1 MKYLIL
7 LITPLLYADLDY
19 SLPEQPWNYDQ
30 IRIDGKLIDRDKFEM
45 RINFDRPTHKYY
57 VAINTL
63 DVLTTYHAVQRGY
76 GSEANPLLPSDPSL
90 TRLIA
95 HKILWTEFARYG
107 GIFWEEDE
115 GFVYFANFLVTIAVI
130 NNTLI
135 IIDNE

>member
-57 VAINTL
+57 IAINTL